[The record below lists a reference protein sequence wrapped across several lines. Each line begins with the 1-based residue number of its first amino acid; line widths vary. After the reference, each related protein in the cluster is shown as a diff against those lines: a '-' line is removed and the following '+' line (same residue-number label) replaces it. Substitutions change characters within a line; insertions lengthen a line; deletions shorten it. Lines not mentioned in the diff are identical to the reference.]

1 MSTTTND
8 SRHSLLRGAFFIC
21 EVVFVA
27 SFAGMMTEYFHS
39 PSSNPS
45 LVFVVTFWISL
56 LALLIVCFKLRRVAR
71 QLAVIG
77 WTTALILVLL
87 GLMTPKL

>member
-1 MSTTTND
+1 MSTTTKD
-8 SRHSLLRGAFFIC
+8 SRHDLLRGAFFIC
-21 EVVFVA
+21 EAVFVV
-27 SFAGMMTEYFHS
+27 SFAGLMNEYFYA

-45 LVFVVTFWISL
+45 MVFVIVFWISL
-56 LALLIVCFKLRRVAR
+56 LALLVVCFKLRRVAR

-87 GLMTPKL
+87 ALMTPKI